1 MGIFVNVL
9 FWISIYVA
17 FHLYIRL
24 YQFTYVELFPSFFSQ
39 DGIIEKYVKDL
50 SIKMGEKR
58 VRTTLIVYSAIAIL
72 PFTILT
78 ILVGYHLGLIVWAG
92 TVLFIGI
99 LILGPLEIVLTYRST
114 KNMKEKLLQLNS
126 TLKEDPSTPITNNT
140 FNLLIGGY
148 NSQEAEVY
156 QLTIEALELLKDNEL
171 IIKKVLNE
179 ETPKKSIHEKMVRR
193 RTPSPE
199 AVWRYLKKVDH
210 LPVKRRGENV
220 QRLSDEI

>member
-1 MGIFVNVL
+1 
-9 FWISIYVA
+9 
-17 FHLYIRL
+17 
-24 YQFTYVELFPSFFSQ
+24 
-39 DGIIEKYVKDL
+39 
-50 SIKMGEKR
+50 
-58 VRTTLIVYSAIAIL
+58 
-72 PFTILT
+72 
-78 ILVGYHLGLIVWAG
+78 
-92 TVLFIGI
+92 
-99 LILGPLEIVLTYRST
+99 
-114 KNMKEKLLQLNS
+114 
-126 TLKEDPSTPITNNT
+126 STPITNNT

-179 ETPKKSIHEKMVRR
+179 ETPKKSIHERMVRR
-193 RTPSPE
+193 RTASPE